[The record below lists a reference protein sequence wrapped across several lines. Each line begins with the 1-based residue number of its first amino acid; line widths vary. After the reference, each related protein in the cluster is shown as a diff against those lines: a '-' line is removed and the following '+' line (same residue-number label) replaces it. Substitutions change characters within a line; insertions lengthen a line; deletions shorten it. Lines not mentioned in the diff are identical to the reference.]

1 MNINQVTVVGRL
13 TRDPELKALPSG
25 TKVANMSLA
34 TSRTYKDKDDKKVEE
49 VEYHNIVLFG
59 RTAEIAGEYL
69 KKGQLAG
76 IMGRLQ
82 TRNWEKDGVK
92 HYRTEI
98 VADHLQM
105 GPKAGGGDG
114 TVKSAV
120 KETTGG
126 GAPDFPEEDI
136 NPDDIP
142 F

>member
-25 TKVANMSLA
+25 MQVANMSIA
-34 TSRTYKDKDDKKVEE
+34 TSYTYTDKDKKKVETP
-49 VEYHNIVLFG
+49 EYHNIVLFG
-59 RTAEIAGEYL
+59 RTAEVAGQYL

-76 IMGRLQ
+76 IIGRLQ

-98 VADHLQM
+98 IADKLQM
-105 GPKAGGGDG
+105 GPKTGDG
-114 TVKSAV
+114 SVKSAV
-120 KETTGG
+120 ATTTGG
-126 GAPDFPEEDI
+126 TPEYPEEDI

>member
-25 TKVANMSLA
+25 MQVANMSIA
-34 TSRTYKDKDDKKVEE
+34 TSYTYTDKDKKKVETP
-49 VEYHNIVLFG
+49 EYHNIVLFG
-59 RTAEIAGEYL
+59 RTAEVAGQYL

-76 IMGRLQ
+76 IIGRLQ
-82 TRNWEKDGVK
+82 TRTWEKDGVK

-98 VADHLQM
+98 IADKLQM
-105 GPKAGGGDG
+105 GPKTGDS
-114 TVKSAV
+114 KPA
-120 KETTGG
+120 TTNG
-126 GAPDFPEEDI
+126 GAPEYPEEDI